1 MTVSQQAGRSGNVS
15 DAGDLISTGERLIF
29 AGGKIHDGQVIKQGI
44 ELLRSVGYPFYF
56 IIAIARYL
64 IQESKKP

>member
-1 MTVSQQAGRSGNVS
+1 MAVSQQIGRTGNVS
-15 DAGDLISTGERLIF
+15 DAGDFISTGEKLIF
-29 AGGKIHDGQVIKQGI
+29 TGGRTHDGQVIKRGI
-44 ELLRSVGYPFYF
+44 ELLKSVDYPFYF